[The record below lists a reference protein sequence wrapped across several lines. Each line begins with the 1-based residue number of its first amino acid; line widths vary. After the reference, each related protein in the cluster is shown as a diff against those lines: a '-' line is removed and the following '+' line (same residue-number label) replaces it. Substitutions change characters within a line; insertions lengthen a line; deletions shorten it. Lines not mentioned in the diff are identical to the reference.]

1 MFGIR
6 YTTVALI
13 ASFHD
18 SAMTSPKAVITDA
31 FGGWLVCNDL
41 SLHLLGSGAEVGQP
55 KNKTTV
61 LNPDLYIFSV
71 SGVKKWV

>member
-31 FGGWLVCNDL
+31 FRARLVRNDL
-41 SLHLLGSGAEVGQP
+41 SFHLLGSGAEVDQP
-55 KNKTTV
+55 KNKPTV
-61 LNPDLYIFSV
+61 LNPDIHILGIQPFT
-71 SGVKKWV
+71 